1 MKNRTPKKPKREGPD
16 PRVTTAS
23 FDRFIEFTAT
33 AQKPPIHPL
42 GNGHAKSANGK
53 PSKKAASAPDRG
65 RLRDIEARLNNCL
78 SLAGSLETK
87 QAAKLI
93 QLLTEARER
102 AIRLRG

>member
-1 MKNRTPKKPKREGPD
+1 MKNRTPKEPKGEGPD

-23 FDRFIEFTAT
+23 FDRYIEFTAT
-33 AQKPPIHPL
+33 AQKPPIRPF
-42 GNGHAKSANGK
+42 GNNHAKPANGK
-53 PSKKAASAPDRG
+53 PAKKSASAPDRG

-78 SLAGSLETK
+78 SIASSLQTK